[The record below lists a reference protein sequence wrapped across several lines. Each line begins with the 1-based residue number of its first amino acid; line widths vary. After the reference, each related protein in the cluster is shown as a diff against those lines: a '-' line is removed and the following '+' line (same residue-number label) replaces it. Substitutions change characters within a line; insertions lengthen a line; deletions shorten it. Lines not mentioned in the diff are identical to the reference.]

1 MLKKFFL
8 TLFLLIFVFSW
19 FGINGCGKK
28 SPPEPGRY
36 YNKTKGFSIK
46 FPKGWEIFEGQTEED
61 PVVEAVSPWESDSD
75 MLSEF
80 ISIYVDELPNWMDL
94 DDYYSEL
101 SINSENEL
109 AHYQEEDSGTS
120 TIDDT
125 YVKWLI
131 FSYTVA
137 EGAMQ
142 NISYLFFK
150 DHQAYIITCN
160 SEPEK
165 FYMYK
170 SKFEEVAQSFKFE

>member
-1 MLKKFFL
+1 
-8 TLFLLIFVFSW
+8 
-19 FGINGCGKK
+19 
-28 SPPEPGRY
+28 
-36 YNKTKGFSIK
+36 
-46 FPKGWEIFEGQTEED
+46 
-61 PVVEAVSPWESDSD
+61 

-80 ISIYVDELPNWMDL
+80 ISIYVDELPNWMDP

-142 NISYLFFK
+142 NISYLLFK
-150 DHQAYIITCN
+150 DHHAYIITCN